1 MLLNSLQPMMAWAE
15 DRATVR
21 TDPSADP
28 GAKIGG
34 GAAARRPAPSLRDW
48 HQSDKPS
55 QQDAA
60 ISPTGCRSQ
69 LANLETTEFQFTVNQ
84 DTPKRLGARAY
95 ATADDD
101 RTVGRDSVCTTVDDP
116 PWQIT

>member
-84 DTPKRLGARAY
+84 DIRLAGVY
-95 ATADDD
+95 LSDDSPQATAIP
-101 RTVGRDSVCTTVDDP
+101 RVSRESRKC
-116 PWQIT
+116 I

>member
-34 GAAARRPAPSLRDW
+34 GAAARRNVSIVLR
-48 HQSDKPS
+48 
-55 QQDAA
+55 
-60 ISPTGCRSQ
+60 Q
-69 LANLETTEFQFTVNQ
+69 LPVEFSV
-84 DTPKRLGARAY
+84 ARFE
-95 ATADDD
+95 
-101 RTVGRDSVCTTVDDP
+101 
-116 PWQIT
+116 